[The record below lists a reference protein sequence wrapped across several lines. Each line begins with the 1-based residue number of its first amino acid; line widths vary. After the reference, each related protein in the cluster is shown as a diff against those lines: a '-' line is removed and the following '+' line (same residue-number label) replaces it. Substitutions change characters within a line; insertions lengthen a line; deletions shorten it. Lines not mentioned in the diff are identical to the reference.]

1 MRSRFANVH
10 SVYFLFTRERKA
22 SRNGAL
28 RTLDFAMTGDE
39 GKENCQ
45 KMVDI
50 LGLRTIFPLFIKPPK
65 GSKRSGET
73 RAENEG
79 KKLDRSFLISFRF
92 FDHQSMSFLVWLH

>member
-1 MRSRFANVH
+1 MFRNIQSIH
-10 SVYFLFTRERKA
+10 FLFTRERKA

-79 KKLDRSFLISFRF
+79 KNLGRPFLISFRF
-92 FDHQSMSFLVWLH
+92 FSQQNMSFLAWLR